1 MKVSVSGMC
10 RGQGTAY
17 ILLTATGL
25 REVDALSCAARSE
38 DGTALPAEV
47 YRLDALDGGRLR
59 YVVTTPLLDTRTVRF
74 DVSLAHS
81 DGSSSPLAHFTL
93 SRFMVKWRGRLFYR
107 MEPELAKRVR
117 DIDRAAYSGQVHVK
131 PISYGADAAGER
143 DIVKGIV
150 CTPADHPS
158 FSLTLLD
165 GSGSVVEGFPS
176 YISQSHETTFLGLPR
191 VETAFTVRIPHDGK
205 TYCLVASAGG
215 DRLRSGWLCFDPA
228 SREFYRGVCS
238 PYMYQA
244 TSPDLYEGY
253 SLARQRLGALASPA
267 DYPVEGGPRF
277 SIVVPLYKTPV
288 PFLQAMVRSVLEQ
301 IYPSWE
307 LILLNASP
315 EDRALAAA
323 LDTLDDERIR
333 IVTLEGNEGIA
344 GNTNVGIEAA
354 QGDFVVFFDH
364 DDTLDRFALYE
375 YAKRIAADASIDA
388 LYCDE
393 DFLNEA
399 GEFVAPHFKSDFN
412 LDLLR
417 SHNYITHLLAVKAAY
432 AKELKLRSAFD
443 GAQDYDFLLRLV
455 ERTQHIAH
463 VGQVL
468 YHWRISDTSTAK
480 SAGNKNYADDAGRR
494 ALQEHYDRLGIDA
507 TAELTDAPCF
517 YHTRARVSGSPLV
530 SVIIPNKD
538 CADVLARCIDSIVQK
553 TAYANFEILIVE
565 NNSTEPETF
574 AYYERVAAQY
584 DCVRVLTWHE
594 GFNYSLINNF
604 AADEAKGDYLLFLNN
619 DTEVI
624 APDWMDTMV
633 AYCQRED
640 VGVVG
645 AKLLYPDDTVQHAG
659 VCMIHCNTVNDLGG
673 PIHVFINLDR
683 DDPGYMRRAV
693 LTQDL
698 SAVTAACMMTKAS
711 LFRELGGFDGTYVV
725 AFNDVDYC
733 FRVRRAGKL
742 VVFNPDVLLY
752 HYESLSRGADN
763 TPEHAERFMREQSL
777 LRRQWVEYYAKG
789 DPYHAPACTS
799 PVLPL
804 E

>member
-1 MKVSVSGMC
+1 MKVSVGGMC

-17 ILLTATGL
+17 VLLIVKGSQKTD
-25 REVDALSCAARSE
+25 VLSCTARSE
-38 DGTALPAEV
+38 DGLDLPAEM
-47 YRLDALDGGRLR
+47 YLFDTQADRTRF
-59 YVVTTPLLDTRTVRF
+59 VVATPLLDTRTVRF
-74 DVSLAHS
+74 EVSVEGE
-81 DGSSSPLAHFTL
+81 GSERQVLTHFTF
-93 SRFMVKWRGRLFYR
+93 SRFMIKWRGRLFYR
-107 MEPELAKRVR
+107 MESELAKRVR
-117 DIDRAAYSGQVHVK
+117 DIDRVAYSNQVHVK
-131 PISYGADAAGER
+131 PISYGSDAANER
-143 DIVKGIV
+143 SIVKGIV
-150 CTPADHPS
+150 CTPADCPS
-158 FSLTLLD
+158 FQLVLLAGD
-165 GSGSVVEGFPS
+165 GSVVEGFSP
-176 YISQSHETTFLGLPR
+176 YISQPHEATFFGAARRETTF
-191 VETAFTVRIPHDGK
+191 TARIPQDGK
-205 TYCLVASAGG
+205 TYCLVASSE
-215 DRLRSGWLCFDPA
+215 DNRLKSGWLCLDPA
-228 SREFYRGVCS
+228 SREFYQGTCS
-238 PYMYQA
+238 PYMYRA
-244 TSPDLYEGY
+244 SSPDLYDGY
-253 SLARQRLGALASPA
+253 ILARQRMGALASPQ
-267 DYPVEGGPRF
+267 DYPVKNGPRF
-277 SIVVPLYKTPV
+277 SVVVPLYKTPV
-288 PFLQAMVRSVLEQ
+288 PFLQAMVQSVVEQ

-315 EDRALAAA
+315 EDRALGAA

-333 IVTLEGNEGIA
+333 IVPLEGNEGIA
-344 GNTNVGIEAA
+344 GNTNVGIDAA

-375 YAKRIAADASIDA
+375 YAKHIAKDASIDA

-393 DFLNEA
+393 DFLNEE
-399 GEFVAPHFKSDFN
+399 GEYVAPHFKSDFN

-417 SHNYITHLLAVKAAY
+417 SHNYITHLLAVRASY

-455 ERTQHIAH
+455 ERTQHIVH
-463 VGQVL
+463 VQQVL

-507 TAELTDAPCF
+507 TAELTDAACF
-517 YHTRARVSGSPLV
+517 YHTKARVSGNPLV

-553 TAYANFEILIVE
+553 TTYANYEIIVVE

-574 AYYERVAAQY
+574 AYYEHVVEQY

-604 AADEAKGDYLLFLNN
+604 AADEAQGEYLLFLNN

-624 APDWMDTMV
+624 EPDWMTTMV

-659 VCMIHCNTVNDLGG
+659 VSMIHCNTVNDLGG

-763 TPEHAERFMREQSL
+763 TPEHAGRFMREQSL
-777 LRRQWVEYYAKG
+777 LRRQWIEYYTKG
-789 DPYHAPACTS
+789 DPYHGPACTS

-804 E
+804 D